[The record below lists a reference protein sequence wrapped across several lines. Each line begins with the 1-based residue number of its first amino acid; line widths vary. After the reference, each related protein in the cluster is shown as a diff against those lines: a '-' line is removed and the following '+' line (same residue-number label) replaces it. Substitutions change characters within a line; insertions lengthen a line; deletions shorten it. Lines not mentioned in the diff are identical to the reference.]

1 MPRKYKITGT
11 LNGGNFNW
19 DYDDIVQSKKILYAR
34 FEWTMLIK
42 VFYMRL
48 FYDWVEVE
56 EVNE

>member
-11 LNGGNFNW
+11 LNGEFLSW
-19 DYDDIVQSKKILYAR
+19 EDDWVQCKKVVYAR
-34 FEWTMLIK
+34 FRWTMLIK
-42 VFYMRL
+42 VIYMRL